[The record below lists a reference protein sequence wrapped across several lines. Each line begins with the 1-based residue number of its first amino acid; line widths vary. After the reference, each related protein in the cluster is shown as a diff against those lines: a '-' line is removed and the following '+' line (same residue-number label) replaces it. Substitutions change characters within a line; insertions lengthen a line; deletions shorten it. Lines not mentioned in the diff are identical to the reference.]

1 MIMIMTKM
9 MIFMTT
15 IIKFN
20 STVLKQEL
28 EKWYNFSL
36 VLRKKESNTI

>member
-1 MIMIMTKM
+1 MIL
-9 MIFMTT
+9 MTT

-36 VLRKKESNTI
+36 VLRKKE